1 MAAANS
7 TTEGNQ
13 KRITEKYCSAEFI
26 GEVDSELIFLSVLN
40 SLSSITAFLCNALIL
55 VALHKESSLHP
66 PSKLLYRNL
75 AIADLCVGIIV
86 QPVDVA
92 NWMSAVNEG
101 WTICYHT
108 ELTAFITSHILCSV
122 SLLTSTAIS
131 VDRLLALLLMLKYRQ
146 VVTLR
151 RTYLTAIV
159 VWVFCIVATSSY
171 FLNPVVVPWFI
182 YTGISVSLVT
192 SILSYTKIFCTLH
205 RNQNQVGDLGNISQ
219 EIPLNIS
226 RYRNAVSTALWV
238 QVTLVVC
245 YLPYCITVALT
256 PPRDLPS
263 SIYLARQ
270 FTATLVFFK
279 STLNPLLYCWKI
291 REVRQTVK
299 DIIRTHCQTC

>member
-13 KRITEKYCSAEFI
+13 KRITEMYCSAEFI
-26 GEVDSELIFLSVLN
+26 GDVDSELIFLSVLN
-40 SLSSITAFLCNALIL
+40 SLLSITAFLGNALIL

-75 AIADLCVGIIV
+75 AIADLCVGIIA

-171 FLNPVVVPWFI
+171 FLNPVMVPWFI
-182 YTGISVSLVT
+182 YTGISLSLVT

-205 RNQNQVGDLGNISQ
+205 Q
-219 EIPLNIS
+219 IPLNIS

-245 YLPYCITVALT
+245 YLPYGITVALT

-299 DIIRTHCQTC
+299 DIIRKHCQTC

>member
-1 MAAANS
+1 M
-7 TTEGNQ
+7 
-13 KRITEKYCSAEFI
+13 YCSAEFI

-40 SLSSITAFLCNALIL
+40 SLLSITAFLGNALIL

-75 AIADLCVGIIV
+75 AIADLCVGIIA

-92 NWMSAVNEG
+92 NWMSL
-101 WTICYHT
+101 TICYYT

-151 RTYLTAIV
+151 RTYLTTIV
-159 VWVFCIVATSSY
+159 VWVFCIAATSSY
-171 FLNPVVVPWFI
+171 FLNPVMVPWFI
-182 YTGISVSLVT
+182 YTGISLSLVT

-205 RNQNQVGDLGNISQ
+205 RNQNQVRDLGNISQ

-245 YLPYCITVALT
+245 YLPYGITVALT

-299 DIIRTHCQTC
+299 DIIRKHCQTC

>member
-1 MAAANS
+1 M
-7 TTEGNQ
+7 G
-13 KRITEKYCSAEFI
+13 CSAEFI

-40 SLSSITAFLCNALIL
+40 SLLSITAFMGNALLL

-66 PSKLLYRNL
+66 PSKLRYRNL
-75 AIADLCVGIIV
+75 AIADLCVGIIA

-92 NWMSAVNEG
+92 NWM
-101 WTICYHT
+101 WTICYYT
-108 ELTAFITSHILCSV
+108 ELTAFITSHILYSV
-122 SLLTSTAIS
+122 FLLTSTAIS

-159 VWVFCIVATSSY
+159 VWVFCIAATSSY

-182 YTGISVSLVT
+182 YTSISLSLVT

-205 RNQNQVGDLGNISQ
+205 RNQNQVRNLGNISQ

-245 YLPYCITVALT
+245 YLPYGITVALT

-263 SIYLARQ
+263 SLYLARQ
-270 FTATLVFFK
+270 FTVTLVFFK
-279 STLNPLLYCWKI
+279 STLNPLLYCWKS
-291 REVRQTVK
+291 REVKQTVK
-299 DIIRTHCQTC
+299 DIIKKHCQTC

>member
-1 MAAANS
+1 M
-7 TTEGNQ
+7 
-13 KRITEKYCSAEFI
+13 
-26 GEVDSELIFLSVLN
+26 
-40 SLSSITAFLCNALIL
+40 SL
-55 VALHKESSLHP
+55 
-66 PSKLLYRNL
+66 
-75 AIADLCVGIIV
+75 
-86 QPVDVA
+86 
-92 NWMSAVNEG
+92 
-101 WTICYHT
+101 TICYYA

-171 FLNPVVVPWFI
+171 FLNPVMVPWFI
-182 YTGISVSLVT
+182 YTGISLSLVT

-245 YLPYCITVALT
+245 YLPYGITVALT

-299 DIIRTHCQTC
+299 DIIRKHCQTC

>member
-1 MAAANS
+1 M
-7 TTEGNQ
+7 G
-13 KRITEKYCSAEFI
+13 CSAEFI

-40 SLSSITAFLCNALIL
+40 SLLSITAFLGNALIL

-75 AIADLCVGIIV
+75 AIADLCVGIIA

-92 NWMSAVNEG
+92 NWM
-101 WTICYHT
+101 WTICYYT
-108 ELTAFITSHILCSV
+108 ELTAFITSHILYSV
-122 SLLTSTAIS
+122 FLLTSTAIS

-171 FLNPVVVPWFI
+171 FLNPVVLPWFI

-205 RNQNQVGDLGNISQ
+205 RNQNQVRDLGNISQ
-219 EIPLNIS
+219 EIPLKIS

-245 YLPYCITVALT
+245 YLPYGITVALT

-263 SIYLARQ
+263 SLYLARQ
-270 FTATLVFFK
+270 FTVTLVFFK
-279 STLNPLLYCWKI
+279 STLNPLLYCWKS
-291 REVRQTVK
+291 REVKQTVK
-299 DIIRTHCQTC
+299 DIIKKHCQTC

>member
-1 MAAANS
+1 M
-7 TTEGNQ
+7 
-13 KRITEKYCSAEFI
+13 
-26 GEVDSELIFLSVLN
+26 
-40 SLSSITAFLCNALIL
+40 SS
-55 VALHKESSLHP
+55 HESSLHP

-75 AIADLCVGIIV
+75 AIADLCVGIIA

-101 WTICYHT
+101 WTICYYT

-151 RTYLTAIV
+151 RTYLTTIV
-159 VWVFCIVATSSY
+159 VWFLCIAATSSY
-171 FLNPVVVPWFI
+171 FLNPVVVTWFI
-182 YTGISVSLVT
+182 YTGIFLSLVT

-205 RNQNQVGDLGNISQ
+205 RNQNQVRDLGNISQ

-245 YLPYCITVALT
+245 YLPYGITVALT
-256 PPRDLPS
+256 PPRELPS

-270 FTATLVFFK
+270 FAATLVFLK

-299 DIIRTHCQTC
+299 DIIRKHCQTC

>member
-1 MAAANS
+1 M
-7 TTEGNQ
+7 
-13 KRITEKYCSAEFI
+13 YCSAEFI

-40 SLSSITAFLCNALIL
+40 SLLSITAFMGNALLL

-66 PSKLLYRNL
+66 PSKLRYRNL
-75 AIADLCVGIIV
+75 AIADLCVGIIA

-92 NWMSAVNEG
+92 NWM
-101 WTICYHT
+101 WTICYYT
-108 ELTAFITSHILCSV
+108 ELTAFITSHILYSV
-122 SLLTSTAIS
+122 FLLTSTAIS

-171 FLNPVVVPWFI
+171 FLNPVVLPWFI

-192 SILSYTKIFCTLH
+192 SILSYTKFFCTLH
-205 RNQNQVGDLGNISQ
+205 RNQNQVRDLGNISQ

-245 YLPYCITVALT
+245 YLPYGITVALT

-263 SIYLARQ
+263 SLYLARQ
-270 FTATLVFFK
+270 FTVTLVFFK
-279 STLNPLLYCWKI
+279 STLNPLLYCWKS
-291 REVRQTVK
+291 REVKQTVK
-299 DIIRTHCQTC
+299 DIIKKHCQTC